1 MKCQLPGCTN
11 VIPKTRKRSAKYC
24 SDACYYEAKKERS
37 TQRYSSLK
45 APKDEVKNNES
56 ILAFLYNVASMNKPI
71 NADDLTR
78 YHFNFGLSTGEHFDK
93 QKGPCKIVGKYAYH
107 INPDKSLIVWKLK

>member
-1 MKCQLPGCTN
+1 MKCLLKTCDN
-11 VIPKTRKRSAKYC
+11 AVPKARKKSAKYC

-37 TQRYSSLK
+37 SQRYASIS
-45 APKDEVKNNES
+45 APTAAVKNNES
-56 ILAFLYNVASMNKPI
+56 ILAFLHNVSEMNKSI

-93 QKGPCKIVGKYAYH
+93 QKGPCKVVGKYAYH
-107 INPDKSLIVWKLK
+107 INPDKSLLIWKLK